1 MTPSVNGLVRRV
13 RAAITGLGPI
23 RRGLQRSARYGL
35 LPSAVWAR
43 VPVSGPFQVE
53 LGFGVA
59 FTYVSSEYDAIGRRL
74 FFGGLDAW
82 EGPDVRLFANLARKS
97 RTVVD
102 VGAHTGVYALAAC
115 AANPASRVVAFEPL
129 EAPRR
134 QLRSALLYNAWETR
148 CEVRIEAA
156 AARAEEARLYVPEH
170 PFPSEAS
177 LVGEGA
183 RFELVETVRL
193 DSLDCVDVDLVKI
206 DVERGEHLVLEGM
219 SAWFEANPP
228 ALLLEVLKDGPL
240 DAIAALLEPYG
251 YAYHRVTAQGPQ
263 AMDRLE
269 PDPSGVA
276 RNVLALPPQKSDWI

>member
-1 MTPSVNGLVRRV
+1 M
-13 RAAITGLGPI
+13 
-23 RRGLQRSARYGL
+23 
-35 LPSAVWAR
+35 
-43 VPVSGPFQVE
+43 SGPFQVD

-97 RTVVD
+97 RAVVD

-115 AANPASRVVAFEPL
+115 AANPEARVIAVEPL

-134 QLRSALLYNAWETR
+134 QLRSALLYNEWETR

-156 AARAEEARLYVPEH
+156 SARAEETRLYVPDH

-177 LVGEGA
+177 LLGEGA
-183 RFELVETVRL
+183 RFESVETLRL
-193 DSLDCVDVDLVKI
+193 DSLDCADVDLVKI

-219 SAWFEANPP
+219 TAWFDKDPP
-228 ALLLEVLKDGPL
+228 ALLLEVLEDGPL
-240 DAIAALLEPYG
+240 EQVASLLKPYG
-251 YAYHRVTAQGPQ
+251 YAYYRVTARGPE
-263 AMDRLE
+263 ALERLVA
-269 PDPSGVA
+269 DPAGVA